1 MQSYR
6 EMIAECE
13 REVNELYATLSQM
26 VERGCKSPSQ
36 REQWYR
42 AADAFNNHQSPIY
55 DLIDQ
60 CLESG
65 LEHNNDL
72 RCFAFAYIDQD
83 PYFFRSGYILED
95 LLRRVKKLSLTE
107 SEKTSIQR
115 LVLKR
120 IETRALRN
128 FKHICR
134 LIPLAN
140 SDGFHTEVSNRA
152 KSTDPQVRRRA
163 EFALGYFPID
173 GRQRGVGFIIK

>member
-1 MQSYR
+1 MKNYR

-13 REVNELYATLSQM
+13 HEVNELYATLSQT
-26 VERGCKSPSQ
+26 VEHRFKPQSQ
-36 REQWYR
+36 REQWHR
-42 AADAFNNHQSPIY
+42 TADAFNNHQSPIY

-60 CLESG
+60 CLETG

-95 LLRRVKKLSLTE
+95 LLRRVKKLSLTG

-128 FKHICR
+128 FRHICR
-134 LIPLAN
+134 LIPMVD

-163 EFALGYFPID
+163 KFALGYFPID
-173 GRQRGVGFIIK
+173 GRQRGAGFIMK